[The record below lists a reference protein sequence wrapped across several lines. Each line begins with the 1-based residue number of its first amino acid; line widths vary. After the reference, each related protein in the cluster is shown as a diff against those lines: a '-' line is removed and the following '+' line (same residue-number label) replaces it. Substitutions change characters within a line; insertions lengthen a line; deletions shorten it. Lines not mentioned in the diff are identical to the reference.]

1 MKQISENP
9 FRKLA
14 IQLIPGLLPLFIF
27 ILADEIWGT
36 KIGLVVALALGIIEF
51 IVVWIKQKK
60 IDTFIL
66 ADTGLLLIL
75 GGVSLI
81 SANDLFFKLKPALM
95 QVIFLIIIGIA
106 AFGNPAF
113 LVKLTGRYLRGMNQ
127 INAEGEKMMQ
137 KMLKRMVV
145 LISLHTLLVIY
156 AAFHLSK
163 EAWAFISGGLFYII
177 IGVYFISEV
186 VTRRLKNRSALKE
199 EWFPLV
205 DIKGNV
211 IGKASRSFCHS
222 GPGHLHPVV
231 HLHIVNS
238 NGELLIQKRSS
249 TKDLLPNKWDT
260 AVGGHVAVDENIEE
274 GLYREVREEIGITDF
289 KPIFLK
295 QYVWETQRESELV
308 FSFFCIHNGPFSADP
323 GELDDLQFWTKK
335 KVESAIGTGIFTPI
349 FENEYPMIRKLLK

>member
-1 MKQISENP
+1 MQTSENP

-36 KIGLVVALALGIIEF
+36 KIGLVVALALGVIEF
-51 IVVWIKQKK
+51 IVVWIKQKR
-60 IDTFIL
+60 IDNFIL
-66 ADTGLLLIL
+66 ADTGLLLLL

-95 QVIFLIIIGIA
+95 QVIFLVIIGIA

-113 LVKLTGRYLRGMNQ
+113 LLKLTGRYLGGMNQ

-145 LISLHTLLVIY
+145 LVSLHTLLVIY
-156 AAFHLSK
+156 SAFYLSK

-186 VTRRLKNRSALKE
+186 VTRRLKNKAALNE

-205 DIKGNV
+205 DVNGNV

-238 NGELLIQKRSS
+238 NGELLIQKRAS

-260 AVGGHVAVDENIEE
+260 TVGGHVGLDENIEQ
-274 GLYREVREEIGITDF
+274 GLTREVEEEIGLTDF
-289 KPIFLK
+289 KPVFLK

-308 FSFFCIHNGPFSADP
+308 FSFFCIHNGPFKADP
-323 GELDDLQFWTKK
+323 IELDDLQFWTRKK
-335 KVESAIGTGIFTPI
+335 IESALGTGVFTPV
-349 FENEYPMIRKLLK
+349 FENEYPMLRKLLK

>member
-1 MKQISENP
+1 MQTSENP
-9 FRKLA
+9 FRKIA

-36 KIGLVVALALGIIEF
+36 KIGLIVALALGVIEF
-51 IVVWIKQKK
+51 VAVWVKQKR
-60 IDTFIL
+60 IDNFIL

-95 QVIFLIIIGIA
+95 QAIFLIIIGIA

-113 LVKLTGRYLRGMNQ
+113 LVKLTGRYLGGMNQ
-127 INAEGEKMMQ
+127 MNAEGEKMMQ

-145 LISLHTLLVIY
+145 LVSLHTLLVVY
-156 AAFHLSK
+156 SAFYLSK

-177 IGVYFISEV
+177 IVVYFITEV
-186 VTRRLKNRSALKE
+186 VSRKLKNRFASKE

-205 DIKGNV
+205 DTEGKV
-211 IGKASRSFCHS
+211 IGKAPRSFCHS

-231 HLHIVNS
+231 HLHVIN
-238 NGELLIQKRSS
+238 NKRELLIQKRAA

-260 AVGGHVAVDENIEE
+260 AVGGHISINENAED
-274 GLYREVREEIGITDF
+274 GLFREAKEEIGITGF
-289 KPIFLK
+289 EPVFLK
-295 QYVWETQRESELV
+295 QYIWETARESELV
-308 FSFFCIHNGPFSADP
+308 FSFFCINDGPFKADP
-323 GELDDLQFWTKK
+323 VELDDLQFWTKK
-335 KVESAIGTGIFTPI
+335 KIESSIGKDIFTPV
-349 FENEYPMIRKLLK
+349 FEHEYPLIRYFLK

>member
-1 MKQISENP
+1 MQTSENP
-9 FRKLA
+9 LRKLA

-36 KIGLVVALALGIIEF
+36 KIGLVVALVLGVIEF
-51 IVVWIKQKK
+51 IVVWVKQKR
-60 IDTFIL
+60 IDNFIL

-95 QVIFLIIIGIA
+95 QVIFLVIMGIA

-113 LVKLTGRYLRGMNQ
+113 LLKLSGRYLGGINQ

-137 KMLKRMVV
+137 KMLKRMVL
-145 LISLHTLLVIY
+145 LISLHTLLVVY
-156 AAFHLSK
+156 AAFYLSK

-177 IGVYFISEV
+177 MGVYFITEV
-186 VTRRLKNRSALKE
+186 LSKRLKNRSTLKE

-231 HLHIVNS
+231 HLHIVNT

-249 TKDLLPNKWDT
+249 TKDLLPNRWDT
-260 AVGGHVAVDENIEE
+260 AVGGHVALEENIEA
-274 GLYREVREEIGITDF
+274 GLFREVKEEIGITDF
-289 KPIFLK
+289 KPVFLK
-295 QYVWETQRESELV
+295 QYVWETERESELV
-308 FSFFCIHNGPFSADP
+308 FSFFCIHNGPFKADP
-323 GELDDLQFWTKK
+323 EELDDLQFWTKK
-335 KVESAIGTGIFTPI
+335 KIESTIGTGVFTPV